1 MKKLLQSFMEELRV
15 FMGELKAPIDYIG
28 LKLLKTLS
36 LVPKSQ
42 LQKKEEELQNYRKD
56 MDKFRDQVI
65 DAYHPVMIIIP
76 KEQGRDMAELKLQA
90 GLKLLEKISDQNLI
104 HYLVTD
110 KRVVAQMDL
119 LLWANNLFEAKLT
132 KLGVYSDHEK

>member
-1 MKKLLQSFMEELRV
+1 MKELLQSFMEEL
-15 FMGELKAPIDYIG
+15 KTIG

-65 DAYHPVMIIIP
+65 DSYHPVLITIP
-76 KEQGRDMAELKLQA
+76 KGQGRDMAELKLQA
-90 GLKLLEKISDQNLI
+90 GLKLLEEINDQNLI
-104 HYLVTD
+104 HYLITD
-110 KRVVAQMDL
+110 ERVVAQMDL
-119 LLWANNLFEAKLT
+119 LLLAYNIFGAENGKT
-132 KLGVYSDHEK
+132 N